1 VSTRATCRICNGE
14 LALTHRGDDSPHD
27 ARAFDPTRHNAGEH
41 HDLYRCRACGTVNQ
55 SSLPAEAELHALYR
69 AVSDGRYMR
78 EEQGRRRTARRLL
91 DLLAT
96 VAPRGR
102 LLQVGSGHGLLLDEA
117 RRRGY
122 DVEGVELWSEGV
134 AHARDRLGLQV
145 REAAIEDVHLDGERY
160 DAVLLVDVLEH
171 LADPIAV
178 LDRMRGALAPGGAL
192 LVVTPD
198 PSSLVARIA
207 GRRWWCYV
215 PAHVHLI
222 PRATLREL
230 IRARGLV
237 TVKEHYS
244 VHSFSLGYWLA
255 GLGGVGGPLGAV
267 IARLAERLPRSLTF
281 TASLKDERVLL
292 ARDTGSGAPAR
303 S

>member
-1 VSTRATCRICNGE
+1 VSTQAACRICGGTLE
-14 LALTHRGDDSPHD
+14 LTHRGDNSPHD
-27 ARAFDPTRHNAGEH
+27 PRAFDPTRHNVGEH
-41 HDLYRCRACGTVNQ
+41 HDLYRCRGCCTLTQ
-55 SSLPAEAELHALYR
+55 SSLPDEAELHELYR
-69 AVSDGRYMR
+69 AVSGGRYMR

-96 VAPRGR
+96 QVPRGR

-117 RRRGY
+117 RLRGY
-122 DVEGVELWSEGV
+122 EVEGVEISREAA
-134 AHARDRLGLQV
+134 AHARDQLGLRV
-145 REAAIEDVHLDGERY
+145 RETAIEEAELDAERY

-178 LDRMRGALAPGGAL
+178 LDRMRCLLAPGGAL
-192 LVVTPD
+192 LLVTPD

-215 PAHVHLI
+215 PAHSYLI
-222 PRATLREL
+222 PRAKVRRL
-230 IRARGLV
+230 IAARGLV
-237 TVKEHYS
+237 VVEDFYS

-255 GLGGVGGPLGAV
+255 GLGGLGGPVGAA
-267 IARLAERLPRSLTF
+267 IAKLAERLPRSLML

-292 ARDTGSGAPAR
+292 ARDMYA
-303 S
+303 